1 MNCMANAKRWQDIDP
16 RGTQKRADFPYAVA
30 AAYFPAIKRILIKLN
45 TGIEIA
51 IAPEDYQTL
60 EHAKTSE
67 LKKIEITP
75 SGDALIFPKLN
86 DGLYLPGLMQG
97 LFGTKRWMAEKGKR
111 AASAA
116 TRTRRAAA

>member
-1 MNCMANAKRWQDIDP
+1 MANAKRWQDVDL
-16 RGTQKRADFPYAVA
+16 RGTRKRADFPYAVA

-60 EHAKTSE
+60 EHAKPSE

-86 DGLYLPGLMQG
+86 DGLYLPGLLQG
-97 LFGTKRWMAEKGKR
+97 LFGTKQWMAEKAKR
-111 AASAA
+111 TTSAAS
-116 TRTRRAAA
+116 RTRGVAA

>member
-1 MNCMANAKRWQDIDP
+1 MASAKRWQDVDP
-16 RGTQKRADFPYAVA
+16 RGTKKRADFPYAVA

-60 EHAKTSE
+60 EHAKPSE
-67 LKKIEITP
+67 LRKIEITP

-97 LFGTKRWMAEKGKR
+97 LFGTKRWMAEKRKR
-111 AASAA
+111 ASSAT

>member
-1 MNCMANAKRWQDIDP
+1 MRSMANAKRWQDVDP

-51 IAPEDYQTL
+51 IVPEDYQTL
-60 EHAKTSE
+60 EHAKPSE

-86 DGLYLPGLMQG
+86 DGLYLPGLMEG
-97 LFGTKRWMAEKGKR
+97 LFGTKRWMAEKAKR
-111 AASAA
+111 APSAA
-116 TRTRRAAA
+116 RTRRAAA

>member
-1 MNCMANAKRWQDIDP
+1 MANAKRWQDVDP

-51 IAPEDYQTL
+51 IIPEDYQTL
-60 EHAKTSE
+60 EHAKPSE

-111 AASAA
+111 ATSAA

>member
-1 MNCMANAKRWQDIDP
+1 MANAKRWQDVDP
-16 RGTQKRADFPYAVA
+16 RGTQKREDFPYAVA

-51 IAPEDYQTL
+51 IVPEDYQTL
-60 EHAKTSE
+60 EHAKPSE

-86 DGLYLPGLMQG
+86 DGLYLPGLMEG
-97 LFGTKRWMAEKGKR
+97 LFGTKRWMANKAKR
-111 AASAA
+111 APSAA
-116 TRTRRAAA
+116 RTRRAAA

>member
-1 MNCMANAKRWQDIDP
+1 MASAKKWQDVDA
-16 RGTQKRADFPYAVA
+16 RGTRKRGDFPYAVA

-51 IAPEDYQTL
+51 IVPEDYQTL
-60 EHAKTSE
+60 EHAKASD

-86 DGLYLPGLMQG
+86 DGLYLPGLMEG
-97 LFGTKRWMAEKGKR
+97 LFGTKRWMAEKRKR
-111 AASAA
+111 VNSAA
-116 TRTRRAAA
+116 TRARSAAA